1 MLYLILLSWSR
12 TLALQCTGAV
22 GGCVWVENVQV
33 NLSKLLGG
41 LTWTGGMAPKAGV
54 ISWDITSMGTGK
66 MMVLLFSAEMLFRV
80 CRYRIWEKNKMN
92 NNGIVL
98 RMIEPPG
105 GQPASPR

>member
-1 MLYLILLSWSR
+1 
-12 TLALQCTGAV
+12 
-22 GGCVWVENVQV
+22 
-33 NLSKLLGG
+33 
-41 LTWTGGMAPKAGV
+41 MAPKAGV